1 MVALCPLELGS
12 PGGGGQPSPKGQPV
26 KSREDT
32 CLRLAIPTGSAG
44 LAHPVPVMG
53 VWGWV
58 LEPVHYL
65 TTERKQGALE
75 EEEGNGGGSRGKGG
89 GAVDPS
95 RFTGQHRA
103 AWPDKPLV

>member
-1 MVALCPLELGS
+1 MCPLELGS

-95 RFTGQHRA
+95 RLTGQHRA